1 MDKLINYIQFREKK
15 YGVIKGIA
23 SVNSMYYQIGI
34 YTIRVSEHMKYSESS
49 IKDCDYFFII
59 QPNDT
64 YIFITNP
71 KYNKDG
77 KMYMK
82 IVSYNDAKEFI
93 KSLDEFAGKFIKMTD
108 WYHPENWNRNI
119 KDKGKLSWDEFER
132 IYMRNISDEKKFG
145 FSYAELDR
153 YIREGIVPEGTCE
166 NNPDE
171 LKVDKIDRMYRNNK
185 FKTEIVQIP
194 HFDPLV
200 EVFDLEL

>member
-23 SVNSMYYQIGI
+23 SVNSMYYQIGM
-34 YTIRVSEHMKYSESS
+34 YVVRVSDHMKYSEAA
-49 IKDCDYFFII
+49 IKDCDYFFIL

-93 KSLDEFAGKFIKMTD
+93 KSLDEFASKFNKMTD
-108 WYHPENWNRNI
+108 WYIPENWNRNI
-119 KDKGKLSWDEFER
+119 ESKEKLTWDEFER
-132 IYMRNISDEKKFG
+132 VYMRGMSDEKKFG
-145 FSYAELDR
+145 IVNRIESLVFGNPKKGDFNTKLPGAIEAYNNMTSAQYNAL
-153 YIREGIVPEGTCE
+153 IKKMEG
-166 NNPDE
+166 
-171 LKVDKIDRMYRNNK
+171 
-185 FKTEIVQIP
+185 
-194 HFDPLV
+194 
-200 EVFDLEL
+200 

>member
-23 SVNSMYYQIGI
+23 SVNSMYYQIGVYMVRI
-34 YTIRVSEHMKYSESS
+34 SEHMKYSESA

-108 WYHPENWNRNI
+108 WYHPENWNRNV

-145 FSYAELDR
+145 VVNRIESLVFGSPKRGNLKTKLPGAIEAYNNMTSSQYNAL
-153 YIREGIVPEGTCE
+153 IKKMEG
-166 NNPDE
+166 
-171 LKVDKIDRMYRNNK
+171 
-185 FKTEIVQIP
+185 
-194 HFDPLV
+194 
-200 EVFDLEL
+200 